1 MCKLWCLHL
10 VKFGHPE
17 CAPEERTSEGKMH
30 LKVYSSYC
38 FCGDLL
44 AFLAPPG
51 PPQGCVTRQLVSI
64 ATLLV
69 ALPRR
74 VRGSLLTASGR
85 KLTEDAPEPCLWS
98 GDGLRGL
105 EGSGKDLQEGRHPAS
120 AATLAAF
127 CTSTPAPALASAAG
141 RETSAVG
148 RLGREPTLGALPA
161 APADCPQ
168 GCGSTASCPLSPCR
182 VVAT

>member
-1 MCKLWCLHL
+1 
-10 VKFGHPE
+10 
-17 CAPEERTSEGKMH
+17 MH

-51 PPQGCVTRQLVSI
+51 PPQGCVTQQLVSI
-64 ATLLV
+64 ATLLI

-120 AATLAAF
+120 ATTLAAF
-127 CTSTPAPALASAAG
+127 CTSTPVPALASAAG

-161 APADCPQ
+161 APSDCPQ
-168 GCGSTASCPLSPCR
+168 GCGGTASCPLSPCR